1 MSITKNIR
9 RIIFICIWVLAGTG
23 FVVLLIAAV
32 NSRNHQVCQ
41 GYEIEIKDAEKA
53 IFIDKKDIEKV
64 LTANHTVVLKNKP
77 VKSIDLKSIRVGQIL
92 VTLFLTPYQ

>member
-9 RIIFICIWVLAGTG
+9 RIIFICIWVLAGAG

-53 IFIDKKDIEKV
+53 ILKKSADN
-64 LTANHTVVLKNKP
+64 LSLN
-77 VKSIDLKSIRVGQIL
+77 
-92 VTLFLTPYQ
+92 FTPSFKTQTR